1 MMCTVKHSI
10 YFFGLILPLLHR
22 LQSIC
27 LDHLFFLMGCLY
39 NLLASVSVHAWVA
52 CLPSCFFFSFVFL
65 VGFLEARDLLFGSCY
80 MTNIHSTLKQAW
92 LPLMPPLIPPPSSPC
107 RLSLSFI
114 QSHPSGFHLVL
125 LFGRVV
131 ALKDTRKLFISC
143 SPSPCLG
150 LSFIFS
156 SYPQLFLDAV
166 RFSKECSLHNKPWA
180 SHTLERCGFHPFIVH
195 SFHVFMSQN
204 VESWKLYGANAVCS
218 ALDKAW

>member
-10 YFFGLILPLLHR
+10 FFFFGLTPPLLHR

-27 LDHLFFLMGCLY
+27 LDHLFFLDGMPY

-52 CLPSCFFFSFVFL
+52 WFPSSVFFGSQRSTLLVMLYDQYTLYLQTSMTPTNASYDPLPSF
-65 VGFLEARDLLFGSCY
+65 
-80 MTNIHSTLKQAW
+80 
-92 LPLMPPLIPPPSSPC
+92 PC
-107 RLSLSFI
+107 RLCLSFI

-150 LSFIFS
+150 LSFIFF
-156 SYPQLFLDAV
+156 PLIHNLDAV
-166 RFSKECSLHNKPWA
+166 RFKSAYSSHNK
-180 SHTLERCGFHPFIVH
+180 
-195 SFHVFMSQN
+195 
-204 VESWKLYGANAVCS
+204 
-218 ALDKAW
+218 